1 MKKVLNKQSIGFLIG
16 IAVGLIV
23 YLAPLSGIN
32 EKAQMDL
39 ALSLMTVVWWA
50 FQIAQPAYIGG
61 IYLMLLILTNVATP
75 TQVFAG
81 SWT

>member
-39 ALSLMTVVWWA
+39 L
-50 FQIAQPAYIGG
+50 
-61 IYLMLLILTNVATP
+61 
-75 TQVFAG
+75 
-81 SWT
+81 